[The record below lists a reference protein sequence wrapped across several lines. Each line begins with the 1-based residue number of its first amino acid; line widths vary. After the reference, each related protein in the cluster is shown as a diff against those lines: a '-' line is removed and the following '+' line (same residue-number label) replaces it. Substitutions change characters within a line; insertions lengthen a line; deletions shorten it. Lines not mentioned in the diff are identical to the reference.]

1 MHVFFILGTSAVIRP
16 LPIYDGIVLDSIMVT
31 LSAGLVWLGAT
42 SNKANQ
48 LKRWHGAV
56 LLIVYAAYLTY
67 RLMN

>member
-1 MHVFFILGTSAVIRP
+1 MEQFIATLLANPITLGLV
-16 LPIYDGIVLDSIMVT
+16 IVLGLVILL
-31 LSAGLVWLGAT
+31 LSAGLVWLGAA
-42 SNKANQ
+42 SNKAHQ